1 MKHIY
6 CKVQKVENCYRCVAY
21 LSNFQPYVQWDKG
34 ILAHANSFRR
44 GTGRGMQTLE
54 AGSKVS
60 KDISGHVTA
69 FVCILYY

>member
-1 MKHIY
+1 MF
-6 CKVQKVENCYRCVAY
+6 N
-21 LSNFQPYVQWDKG
+21 G
-34 ILAHANSFRR
+34 IKEFSLMQIALDR